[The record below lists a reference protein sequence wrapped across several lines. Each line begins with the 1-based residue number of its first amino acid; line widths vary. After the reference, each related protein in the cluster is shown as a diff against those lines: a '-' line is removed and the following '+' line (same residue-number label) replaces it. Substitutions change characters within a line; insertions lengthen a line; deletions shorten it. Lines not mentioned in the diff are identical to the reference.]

1 MYITWNIFVNFFCC
15 GRCPELPPVN
25 ELKARRQVVTTAQ
38 SSWIARLA
46 TLMRSF
52 GPYAAIELLLPGGSL
67 IALSL
72 WIFRH
77 REDLAARVRRA
88 LAGLTALCASLI
100 LRAEAP
106 LSVSIR

>member
-1 MYITWNIFVNFFCC
+1 MYITWIIFVNFFCC

-46 TLMRSF
+46 TLTRSF

-77 REDLAARVRRA
+77 RGELAARLRHA
-88 LAGLTALCASLI
+88 LPGLTALCASLT

-106 LSVSIR
+106 ISVSIR

>member
-1 MYITWNIFVNFFCC
+1 
-15 GRCPELPPVN
+15 
-25 ELKARRQVVTTAQ
+25 VTTAQ
-38 SSWIARLA
+38 SSWIAHLA

-52 GPYAAIELLLPGGSL
+52 GPYVVIELLLPGGSM

-77 REDLAARVRRA
+77 REELAARMRRA

-100 LRAEAP
+100 VRAEAP
-106 LSVSIR
+106 FSVSIR

>member
-1 MYITWNIFVNFFCC
+1 MYITWILFVNSFCY
-15 GRCPELPPVN
+15 GHRPELPPVN

-72 WIFRH
+72 WIFRN
-77 REDLAARVRRA
+77 REELAARMRRA
-88 LAGLTALCASLI
+88 LADLTALCAGLI

-106 LSVSIR
+106 FSVSIR

>member
-1 MYITWNIFVNFFCC
+1 M
-15 GRCPELPPVN
+15 
-25 ELKARRQVVTTAQ
+25 TTAP

-46 TLMRSF
+46 TLVRSF

-77 REDLAARVRRA
+77 REELGARMRPALAA
-88 LAGLTALCASLI
+88 LTALCPRVA
-100 LRAEAP
+100 LRA
-106 LSVSIR
+106 

>member
-1 MYITWNIFVNFFCC
+1 MYITWIMFVNLFCYAH
-15 GRCPELPPVN
+15 RSESPPVN

-52 GPYAAIELLLPGGSL
+52 GPYAAIEPLLPGGSL

-77 REDLAARVRRA
+77 REEVAARTRLA
-88 LAGLTALCASLI
+88 LAGLAALCASLI
-100 LRAEAP
+100 LQAEAP
-106 LSVSIR
+106 FSVAIK

>member
-1 MYITWNIFVNFFCC
+1 MYIIYITFVNSFCY
-15 GRCPELPPVN
+15 GHRSQLPPVN

-38 SSWIARLA
+38 SSRIARLA
-46 TLMRSF
+46 TLVRSF

-77 REDLAARVRRA
+77 RQELAARMRPA

-100 LRAEAP
+100 FRAEAP
-106 LSVSIR
+106 FIVSIR

>member
-1 MYITWNIFVNFFCC
+1 M
-15 GRCPELPPVN
+15 
-25 ELKARRQVVTTAQ
+25 TTAQ
-38 SSWIARLA
+38 SSWIARFA

-52 GPYAAIELLLPGGSL
+52 GPYAAIELLMPGGSL

-77 REDLAARVRRA
+77 REVLAARVRRA

-100 LRAEAP
+100 LRVEAP
-106 LSVSIR
+106 FSVSIG

>member
-1 MYITWNIFVNFFCC
+1 
-15 GRCPELPPVN
+15 
-25 ELKARRQVVTTAQ
+25 VTTAQ

-46 TLMRSF
+46 TLLRSF

-77 REDLAARVRRA
+77 REELAARMRLA
-88 LAGLTALCASLI
+88 LAGLPAFCASLI
-100 LRAEAP
+100 LRAEARF
-106 LSVSIR
+106 SVSIR

>member
-1 MYITWNIFVNFFCC
+1 MYITWIIFVNFFCC

-46 TLMRSF
+46 TLTRSF

-72 WIFRH
+72 WLFRH
-77 REDLAARVRRA
+77 REEIAARMRRA

-100 LRAEAP
+100 VRAEAP
-106 LSVSIR
+106 FSVSIR

>member
-1 MYITWNIFVNFFCC
+1 MYSILTLFVNSFCY
-15 GRCPELPPVN
+15 GHRPELPPVN
-25 ELKARRQVVTTAQ
+25 ERQARRQVVTTAQ
-38 SSWIARLA
+38 SNWIARVA

-77 REDLAARVRRA
+77 REVLAARVRRA
-88 LAGLTALCASLI
+88 LAGLTALCANLI

-106 LSVSIR
+106 FSVSIR

>member
-1 MYITWNIFVNFFCC
+1 M
-15 GRCPELPPVN
+15 
-25 ELKARRQVVTTAQ
+25 TTVQ
-38 SSWIARLA
+38 SSRIARLA

-67 IALSL
+67 IALAL

-77 REDLAARVRRA
+77 REELAARIRRA
-88 LAGLTALCASLI
+88 LAGMTALCASLV

>member
-1 MYITWNIFVNFFCC
+1 MYSTWNIFVNFFCY
-15 GRCPELPPVN
+15 GHRPELPPVN

-46 TLMRSF
+46 ILMRSF

-72 WIFRH
+72 WLFRH
-77 REDLAARVRRA
+77 REELAARMRRA
-88 LAGLTALCASLI
+88 LAGLTALYASLI
-100 LRAEAP
+100 HRAEAP

>member
-1 MYITWNIFVNFFCC
+1 MYITWIIFVNLFCY
-15 GRCPELPPVN
+15 GYCPELPPVN
-25 ELKARRQVVTTAQ
+25 ELKARRQVVKTAQ

-77 REDLAARVRRA
+77 REELAAHLRLA
-88 LAGLTALCASLI
+88 LAGLPAFCASLI
-100 LRAEAP
+100 LRTEARF
-106 LSVSIR
+106 SVSIR

>member
-1 MYITWNIFVNFFCC
+1 MYSIQVLFVNSFCY
-15 GRCPELPPVN
+15 GHRAELPPVN

-77 REDLAARVRRA
+77 REELAARMRRV

-106 LSVSIR
+106 FSVSIR

>member
-1 MYITWNIFVNFFCC
+1 M
-15 GRCPELPPVN
+15 
-25 ELKARRQVVTTAQ
+25 TTAQ
-38 SSWIARLA
+38 SSWIAHLA

-52 GPYAAIELLLPGGSL
+52 GPYVVIELLLPGGSL

-77 REDLAARVRRA
+77 REELAARMRRA

-100 LRAEAP
+100 VRADAP
-106 LSVSIR
+106 FSVSIR